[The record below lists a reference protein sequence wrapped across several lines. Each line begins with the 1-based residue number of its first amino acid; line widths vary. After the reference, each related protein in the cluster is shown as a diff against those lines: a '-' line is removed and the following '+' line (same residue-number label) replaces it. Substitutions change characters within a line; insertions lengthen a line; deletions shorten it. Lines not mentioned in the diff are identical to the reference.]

1 MMSIGGGGYGGG
13 GLPYPKE
20 VLQLWGGE
28 LRQMP
33 IAVPAPPKVL
43 KDDASGEHQ
52 YALIAIGPQ
61 GHRIAASPTV
71 RAAGLATLRWDS
83 VAGADS
89 YIVIRDGKEVAG
101 PLRIEGSHKQW
112 TDKPAP

>member
-1 MMSIGGGGYGGG
+1 M
-13 GLPYPKE
+13 
-20 VLQLWGGE
+20 Q
-28 LRQMP
+28 
-33 IAVPAPPKVL
+33 IAVPPAPKVL
-43 KDDASGEHQ
+43 KDDGSGEHQ

-61 GHRIAASPTV
+61 GHRTAASPTV
-71 RAAGLATLRWDS
+71 RAGGLAMLRWDS

-89 YIVIRDGKEVAG
+89 YIVMRDGKEIAG